1 MEAHPDCHGV
11 GRGEGPLSSG
21 SSAQSQQEDS
31 GKTSHQ
37 TRVGRAAEEDSQEMG
52 MAVSVRLGGS
62 LGGQSYGESSGSA
75 GASSQDPRAGEGTSG
90 LPSSIH
96 SRRSEALVYKRVG
109 FHVQV
114 CLSWYLCV
122 CEGGESCSSL
132 RPGAP
137 WQGGISSED
146 GGFLRAEAVLPQ

>member
-1 MEAHPDCHGV
+1 
-11 GRGEGPLSSG
+11 
-21 SSAQSQQEDS
+21 
-31 GKTSHQ
+31 
-37 TRVGRAAEEDSQEMG
+37 

-114 CLSWYLCV
+114 CLSWCV
-122 CEGGESCSSL
+122 CVCVREERAALPSDQGLLG
-132 RPGAP
+132 RAVFHRKMGA
-137 WQGGISSED
+137 
-146 GGFLRAEAVLPQ
+146 F